1 MSRLALINAS
11 LPGILPV
18 ITAAIA
24 RMLDPG
30 QIAGRVA
37 LVIACLCAYGCD
49 TVDGGA
55 VELSWKQR
63 PVSSELSDKF
73 VRCDFKRDY
82 RCGRDDD
89 GDGFEDVVSVGPIS
103 KMRLEWSV
111 TTSDN
116 QLVTG
121 TDEWPCDDSHGVTG
135 FDLPPGTALLSVKPI
150 CGKAPAEY
158 LALPGSYIAPAAEQR
173 RVTLGDTVSLGAVE
187 LVVEVSYCCDQSCIC
202 EELMQPI
209 TPSGT

>member
-1 MSRLALINAS
+1 MSRLALINIS
-11 LPGILPV
+11 PPGILPV

-30 QIAGRVA
+30 QIARLA
-37 LVIACLCAYGCD
+37 IATACFCICGCD

-55 VELSWKQR
+55 VELSWKLR
-63 PVSSELSDKF
+63 PVSSELPDKF
-73 VRCDFKRDY
+73 VSCSFRSEQRCD
-82 RCGRDDD
+82 D
-89 GDGFEDVVSVGPIS
+89 GSIASPSPIS
-103 KMRLEWSV
+103 KMRLDWSV
-111 TTSDN
+111 TTNDN
-116 QLVTG
+116 QIVTG

-150 CGKAPAEY
+150 CGRAPAEFPA
-158 LALPGSYIAPAAEQR
+158 LAGSYITPAAEQR

-202 EELMQPI
+202 E
-209 TPSGT
+209 